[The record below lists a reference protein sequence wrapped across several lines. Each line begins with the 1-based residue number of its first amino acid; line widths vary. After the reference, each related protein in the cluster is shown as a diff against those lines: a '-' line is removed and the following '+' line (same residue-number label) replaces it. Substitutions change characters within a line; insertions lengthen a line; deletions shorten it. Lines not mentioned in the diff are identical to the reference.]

1 VLQYLINRYKL
12 DRRVIFKLG
21 LKVTLGVPHSSAKE
35 VEHFG
40 LFGGE
45 MVVVDLEFSLYLDP
59 LVLKG
64 RVYPI
69 RQ

>member
-1 VLQYLINRYKL
+1 VLQHLINRYKS

-21 LKVTLGVPHSSAKE
+21 LKVTLGVPCGSAKE

-40 LFGGE
+40 LFRGE
-45 MVVVDLEFSLYLDP
+45 IVVVNLEFSLYLDP
-59 LVLKG
+59 PVLKG

>member
-1 VLQYLINRYKL
+1 MLQHLINKYKS
-12 DRRVIFKLG
+12 DRRVIFKLS
-21 LKVTLGVPHSSAKE
+21 LKVTLGVPYSLAKK

-45 MVVVDLEFSLYLDP
+45 IVIVNLEFSLYLDP
-59 LVLKG
+59 PVLKS

>member
-1 VLQYLINRYKL
+1 MLQHLVNRYKS

-21 LKVTLGVPHSSAKE
+21 LKVTLGVPYGLAKE

-40 LFGGE
+40 LFRGE
-45 MVVVDLEFSLYLDP
+45 IVVVNSEFSSYLNP
-59 LVLKG
+59 PVLKG

-69 RQ
+69 GQ

>member
-1 VLQYLINRYKL
+1 MLQHLINRYKL

-40 LFGGE
+40 LFRGE
-45 MVVVDLEFSLYLDP
+45 MVMVNLEFSLYLDP

-69 RQ
+69 GQ

>member
-1 VLQYLINRYKL
+1 MLQHLINRYKL

-21 LKVTLGVPHSSAKE
+21 LKVTLGVPHSLAKK
-35 VEHFG
+35 VEYFG

-45 MVVVDLEFSLYLDP
+45 IVIVNLEFSLYLDP

-69 RQ
+69 R

>member
-1 VLQYLINRYKL
+1 VLQHLVNRYKS
-12 DRRVIFKLG
+12 DRKVIFELG
-21 LKVTLGVPHSSAKE
+21 LKVTLGVPHSLAKE

-45 MVVVDLEFSLYLDP
+45 IVVVNLEFSLYLDP

>member
-1 VLQYLINRYKL
+1 VLQHLINRYKL

-21 LKVTLGVPHSSAKE
+21 LKVTLGVPRGSAKE

-45 MVVVDLEFSLYLDP
+45 MVVVDLEFSSYLDP
-59 LVLKG
+59 PVLKG
-64 RVYPI
+64 RVF
-69 RQ
+69 

>member
-1 VLQYLINRYKL
+1 MLQHLINRYKS
-12 DRRVIFKLG
+12 DRRVIFKLS
-21 LKVTLGVPHSSAKE
+21 LKVTLGVPHSLAKKI
-35 VEHFG
+35 EHFS

-45 MVVVDLEFSLYLDP
+45 MVIVNLEFSLYLDP

-69 RQ
+69 R

>member
-1 VLQYLINRYKL
+1 L
-12 DRRVIFKLG
+12 DRRVILKLG
-21 LKVTLGVPHSSAKE
+21 LKVTLGVPYGLAKE

-45 MVVVDLEFSLYLDP
+45 MVIVDLEFSLYLDSP
-59 LVLKG
+59 VLKG

-69 RQ
+69 G

>member
-1 VLQYLINRYKL
+1 MLQYLINRYKL
-12 DRRVIFKLG
+12 DRRVILKLS
-21 LKVTLGVPHSSAKE
+21 LKVILGVPYSSAKE
-35 VEHFG
+35 VEHFS
-40 LFGGE
+40 LFRGE
-45 MVVVDLEFSLYLDP
+45 IVVVNLEFSLNLDP

>member
-1 VLQYLINRYKL
+1 VLQHLINRYKS

-21 LKVTLGVPHSSAKE
+21 LKVILGVPYGLAKK

-45 MVVVDLEFSLYLDP
+45 IVVVNLEFSLYLDP
-59 LVLKG
+59 LVFKG

-69 RQ
+69 R

>member
-1 VLQYLINRYKL
+1 VLQHLINRYKS
-12 DRRVIFKLG
+12 DRRVIFKLS
-21 LKVTLGVPHSSAKE
+21 LKVTLGVPHSLAKE

-40 LFGGE
+40 LFRGE
-45 MVVVDLEFSLYLDP
+45 IVMVNLEFSLYLDP